1 MNIHKNIFT
10 KELLLA
16 KDAAKKA
23 GDYLI
28 QNKCE
33 LNTSLLSNKKDIKLQ
48 ADISAEKLI
57 KNIISSES
65 TFPILAEES
74 GISSDNVDEIFWVV
88 DPLDGTA
95 NYSRNIPICCVS
107 IAMLSGIKPVLG
119 VIYDF
124 NNDEL
129 YEGSINTNACLNGQ
143 SISVSK
149 TKKAHEGILLTGLPN
164 DTDYSDEAMKEM
176 IKNFQNWRKVR
187 MIGSAAIASAYIA
200 SGKAD
205 LYLEDKS
212 YLWDIA
218 AGAAI
223 VNAAGGEALILN
235 QNEKFQVDVRFSN
248 SIIET

>member
-1 MNIHKNIFT
+1 MSSEFI
-10 KELLLA
+10 KELNI
-16 KDAAKKA
+16 AKKA
-23 GDYLI
+23 ALKAGNFLRK
-28 QNKCE
+28 NKID
-33 LNTSLLSNKKDIKLQ
+33 LNKTLSSTNRDIKLQ
-48 ADISAEKLI
+48 ADIESERII
-57 KNIISSES
+57 KEILKKDS
-65 TFPILAEES
+65 TFGILAEES
-74 GISSDNVDEIFWVV
+74 GLSSEEYAKNLWVV

-95 NYSRNIPICCVS
+95 NYSRNIPLCCVS
-107 IAMLSGIKPVLG
+107 VAMLSNTKPVLG

-129 YEGSINTNACLNGQ
+129 YEGSLNTSACLNGKK
-143 SISVSK
+143 ISVSK
-149 TKKAHEGILLTGLPN
+149 TKKTEEGVLVTGLPN
-164 DTDYSDEAMKEM
+164 DTDYSNKAMMEM

-187 MIGSAAIASAYIA
+187 MIGSAALASAYIA

-205 LYLEDKS
+205 LYMENKS

-248 SIIET
+248 SLIKVC